1 MKSWFLRLFE
11 VLLNFLPFQLV
22 FLHLRKNLFVL
33 FFWVLL
39 FAFVSNLG
47 SRFGVP
53 QLFLS
58 PEYLGAVDNISF
70 LILGIGF
77 GGFLSAYNLYSY
89 VLLGPLL
96 PFLGTVKRPLIVFS
110 LNNSLIPLLF
120 FLFYLKHMI
129 PFQMTQ
135 ELKSNFAIF
144 SSIVYFAVGA
154 SLFLFL
160 AFLYFFNTNKN
171 IFKLTGKSETEYD
184 AEFNSNPV
192 STALMKEDSW
202 FYSFRKLNFQKHYYL
217 SENLSIRRSRDW
229 KHYDKKLIEKVFYQ
243 NHINTSIFELFIIL
257 SFILVGIFG
266 DNPYLIIP
274 AGSSIFLIF
283 SVILML
289 LSALYSWFRSW
300 TYLIVI
306 LMVFFFNSLSKNPNY
321 KQYIYPAF
329 GLNYDNPKPQD
340 RGEILAAHVD
350 EKRVE
355 KEKNAYLKILNAWK
369 RKQSDKKPKLVILN
383 VSGGGSRSA
392 LWSFIVLR
400 QLDSITNGDF
410 LPSVHMIT
418 GASGGMFGAA
428 YFR

>member
-1 MKSWFLRLFE
+1 
-11 VLLNFLPFQLV
+11 
-22 FLHLRKNLFVL
+22 
-33 FFWVLL
+33 
-39 FAFVSNLG
+39 
-47 SRFGVP
+47 
-53 QLFLS
+53 
-58 PEYLGAVDNISF
+58 
-70 LILGIGF
+70 
-77 GGFLSAYNLYSY
+77 
-89 VLLGPLL
+89 
-96 PFLGTVKRPLIVFS
+96 
-110 LNNSLIPLLF
+110 
-120 FLFYLKHMI
+120 
-129 PFQMTQ
+129 
-135 ELKSNFAIF
+135 
-144 SSIVYFAVGA
+144 
-154 SLFLFL
+154 
-160 AFLYFFNTNKN
+160 
-171 IFKLTGKSETEYD
+171 
-184 AEFNSNPV
+184 
-192 STALMKEDSW
+192 
-202 FYSFRKLNFQKHYYL
+202 
-217 SENLSIRRSRDW
+217 
-229 KHYDKKLIEKVFYQ
+229 
-243 NHINTSIFELFIIL
+243 
-257 SFILVGIFG
+257 
-266 DNPYLIIP
+266 
-274 AGSSIFLIF
+274 
-283 SVILML
+283 ML